1 MLAQNAAVERDENPV
16 EEPFA
21 EAGPT
26 LVLKVLAGRA
36 QGAEAALSL
45 GTAVTI
51 GYDLDCDIVLRDP
64 SAKGVRLRLT
74 PASPSA
80 EIEVTTGEI
89 ELLGHAVAAPGT
101 AVLPA
106 YLPLMIG
113 DTALAVG
120 APDSPRWSEAERLL
134 GASQKPVNDDEGET
148 EDEPMPASM
157 ASSALEVLAGW
168 RSILGRAGALVRRT
182 PHAASILVF
191 GGALACVTYAAANA
205 PLWNARRPDTGRVH
219 DMLSQNGFARLAV
232 KDSPTEGK
240 VVIGGV
246 LARESDKERLHQ
258 IVDNRRLPARIEV
271 VTGEG
276 LAKSVEDVFSA
287 SGLPAA
293 ARPEGLAGVRVEVAG
308 SADRVAEVERT
319 VRNDVRG
326 LRALKIERRPGE
338 DKAGKLFEDGPG
350 KRVVSVV
357 AGEAGFVTTA
367 DGARYFRG
375 SVLPTGDRIVEVA
388 SQSVTVEKDGRTTQL
403 MF

>member
-1 MLAQNAAVERDENPV
+1 MLAQNAAVERDDNPV
-16 EEPFA
+16 EDPLA
-21 EAGPT
+21 DAGPI

-36 QGAEAALSL
+36 QGAEAPLDL
-45 GTAVTI
+45 GAAVTI
-51 GYDLDCDIVLRDP
+51 GHDLDCDLVLRDP
-64 SAKGVRLRLT
+64 SAKGVKLRLT

-80 EIEVTTGEI
+80 EIEVLAGEI

-101 AVLPA
+101 AMLPA

-113 DTALAVG
+113 DNALAVG

-134 GASQKPVNDDEGET
+134 GASQRPVNDDADQ
-148 EDEPMPASM
+148 DEEPVPASM
-157 ASSALEVLAGW
+157 TSSALEVLAGW
-168 RSILGRAGALVRRT
+168 RSILGRASAMVRKT

-205 PLWNARRPDTGRVH
+205 PWSASKPDTGKVH

-246 LARESDKERLHQ
+246 LPRESDKERLHQ

-276 LAKSVEDVFSA
+276 LAKSVEDVFAA

-308 SADRVAEVERT
+308 SADRVAEIERT

-326 LRALKIERRPGE
+326 LRALNIERRPGE

-357 AGEAGFVTTA
+357 AGDAGFVTTA
-367 DGARYFRG
+367 DGARYFTG
-375 SVLPTGDRIVEVA
+375 SVLPTGDRIVQVA
-388 SQSVTVEKDGRTTQL
+388 SRSVTVEKDGRTTQL

>member
-1 MLAQNAAVERDENPV
+1 MLAQNATVERDDNP
-16 EEPFA
+16 A
-21 EAGPT
+21 EDPLADAGP
-26 LVLKVLAGRA
+26 VLILKILAGRA
-36 QGAEAALSL
+36 QGAAAPLAL
-45 GTAVTI
+45 GETVTI
-51 GYDLDCDIVLRDP
+51 GHDLDCDVVLRDP
-64 SAKGVRLRLT
+64 SAKGIRLRLT

-80 EIEVTTGEI
+80 EVEVLAGEI
-89 ELLGHAVAAPGT
+89 ELLGHALTAP
-101 AVLPA
+101 AHAMLPA

-113 DTALAVG
+113 DNALAVG

-134 GASQKPVNDDEGET
+134 GASQRPVNDDEGEA
-148 EDEPMPASM
+148 EPVPASM
-157 ASSALEVLAGW
+157 ASSALDVLAGW
-168 RSILGRAGALVRRT
+168 RSILGRAGAMVRKT

-205 PLWNARRPDTGRVH
+205 PLWDARRPDTGRVH

-258 IVDNRRLPARIEV
+258 IVDTRRLPARIEV

-308 SADRVAEVERT
+308 SAERVAEIERT
-319 VRNDVRG
+319 VRTDVRG
-326 LRALKIERRPGE
+326 LRALTIERRPGE

-367 DGARYFRG
+367 DGARYFTG
-375 SVLPTGDRIVEVA
+375 SVLPTGDRIVQVA

>member
-1 MLAQNAAVERDENPV
+1 MLAQNATVERDDNPA
-16 EEPFA
+16 EEPLA
-21 EAGPT
+21 DAGPI

-36 QGAEAALSL
+36 QGAQASLDL

-51 GYDLDCDIVLRDP
+51 GHDLDCDLVLRDP
-64 SAKGVRLRLT
+64 SAKGVKLRLT

-80 EIEVTTGEI
+80 EIEVLAGEI

-101 AVLPA
+101 AMLPA
-106 YLPLMIG
+106 YLPLVIG
-113 DTALAVG
+113 DNALAVG
-120 APDSPRWSEAERLL
+120 TLDSPRWSEAERLL
-134 GASQKPVNDDEGET
+134 GARQRADNDDADQDE
-148 EDEPMPASM
+148 EPMPASM

-168 RSILGRAGALVRRT
+168 RSILGRAGAMVRKT
-182 PHAASILVF
+182 PHAASILLF
-191 GGALACVTYAAANA
+191 GGALGCVTYAAANA
-205 PLWNARRPDTGRVH
+205 PLWDARRPDTSRVH

-246 LARESDKERLHQ
+246 LPRESDKERLHQ

-276 LAKSVEDVFSA
+276 LAKSVEDVFAA

-308 SADRVAEVERT
+308 SADRVAEIERT
-319 VRNDVRG
+319 VRTDVRG

-367 DGARYFRG
+367 DGARYFTG
-375 SVLPTGDRIVEVA
+375 SVLPTGDRIVQVA

>member
-1 MLAQNAAVERDENPV
+1 MLAQNAAVERDDNPA

-21 EAGPT
+21 DAGPI

-36 QGAEAALSL
+36 KGAEASL
-45 GTAVTI
+45 DLGKAVTI
-51 GYDLDCDIVLRDP
+51 GHDLDCDIVLRDP

-80 EIEVTTGEI
+80 EIEVLAGEM

-101 AVLPA
+101 AMLPA

-113 DTALAVG
+113 DNALAVG

-134 GASQKPVNDDEGET
+134 GASQRPVNDDADQ
-148 EDEPMPASM
+148 DEESVPASM
-157 ASSALEVLAGW
+157 ASSALDVLAGW
-168 RSILGRAGALVRRT
+168 RSILGRAGAMVRRT

-205 PLWNARRPDTGRVH
+205 PLWDARRPDTGRVH

-246 LARESDKERLHQ
+246 LPRESDKERLHQ

-276 LAKSVEDVFSA
+276 LAKSVEDVFAA

-308 SADRVAEVERT
+308 SADRVAEIERT
-319 VRNDVRG
+319 VRTDVRG

-367 DGARYFRG
+367 DGARYFTG
-375 SVLPTGDRIVEVA
+375 SVLPTGDRIVQVA